1 MSITISKW
9 GNSAGIRLPVHIIN
23 KLKLNINDRLNCSV
37 VDNKIILEKEPD
49 TELTI
54 EQLFEG
60 YEGEPENVTP
70 FIFESVGDEKW

>member
-1 MSITISKW
+1 MSITVSKW
-9 GNSAGIRLPVHIIN
+9 GNSAGIRLPVN
-23 KLKLNINDRLNCSV
+23 VVNELKLNINDRLSCSV
-37 VDNKIILEKEPD
+37 VGNRIILEKEVD

-70 FIFESVGDEKW
+70 FIFESVGNEKW